1 MVKFLLFEHE
11 DQSLVPKNS
20 CKKYQG
26 ISVHAAA
33 QPWELRVMDAEPES
47 WEEQKLTLCPRNTAA

>member
-33 QPWELRVMDAEPES
+33 QPWEWKLEPS
-47 WEEQKLTLCPRNTAA
+47 SIAARIT